1 MEHDPTPVKGI
12 HISRMNWITSL
23 ATLALYVL
31 LTVTVVSVS
40 GIIQSNYQDVGSF
53 TACNQMGE
61 MFQEGSRYLTEQV
74 RLYVTTEDPAR
85 MEDYFFEIHT
95 QRRRDGAANVLEY
108 FDLEEETAAYL
119 QSALDR
125 SNALVEREIYA
136 MALSALAQGAGEEAL
151 PQEVRDAPLTPEDRA
166 LPPGELTAKA
176 RELVYGWEYRQT
188 EEQISCDMD
197 DFLYALTDFYGP
209 RMDKNYDRLHR
220 AMLIHQALIGLHF
233 TATLVGAAFT
243 LFLVVLPMRRYVKDI
258 EARKPLRVSGAY
270 ECKRLAQ
277 AYNRMLACIT
287 ANERA
292 LRRQA
297 EHDALTGLLNRG
309 AFNSLQ
315 ESLTEY
321 AGPLALLLVDVDN
334 FKQVNDG
341 CGHEAGDRV
350 LQKVAGLL
358 KGKFRAA
365 DYPARIGGDEFAV
378 IVMDAPPEEREAIAA
393 KIAAINELL
402 THPDDGLPPA
412 SLSVG
417 GAFSG
422 AGFDPMLFNQA
433 DEALYQV
440 KEGGRCGCRFYT
452 PEPPAAEE

>member
-136 MALSALAQGAGEEAL
+136 MALAALAQGAGEEAL

-166 LPPGELTAKA
+166 LPRDRLMDKA
-176 RELVYGWEYRQT
+176 RELVFGAEYQ
-188 EEQISCDMD
+188 
-197 DFLYALTDFYGP
+197 
-209 RMDKNYDRLHR
+209 
-220 AMLIHQALIGLHF
+220 
-233 TATLVGAAFT
+233 
-243 LFLVVLPMRRYVKDI
+243 
-258 EARKPLRVSGAY
+258 
-270 ECKRLAQ
+270 
-277 AYNRMLACIT
+277 
-287 ANERA
+287 
-292 LRRQA
+292 
-297 EHDALTGLLNRG
+297 
-309 AFNSLQ
+309 
-315 ESLTEY
+315 
-321 AGPLALLLVDVDN
+321 
-334 FKQVNDG
+334 
-341 CGHEAGDRV
+341 
-350 LQKVAGLL
+350 
-358 KGKFRAA
+358 AA

-402 THPDDGLPPA
+402 THPDDGLPPPRPSA
-412 SLSVG
+412 W
-417 GAFSG
+417 GARSP
-422 AGFDPMLFNQA
+422 AR
-433 DEALYQV
+433 ALTQCCSTRQM
-440 KEGGRCGCRFYT
+440 KPCTR
-452 PEPPAAEE
+452 